1 MSFAFW
7 ETQEYN
13 EYILH
18 AINRRFQF
26 RLQNQRRTEI
36 FRSII
41 PDLQT
46 ELGPQ
51 DDPSAAGLYA

>member
-1 MSFAFW
+1 MSFAFC
-7 ETQEYN
+7 ETQDYN

-18 AINRRFQF
+18 AIDRRFQF
-26 RLQNQRRTEI
+26 RLQNQRRNEI